1 MDINDIKNSW
11 NSMNI
16 PPDYRHED
24 TRELLSRVERGSVST
39 LRDRLGLIS
48 RNLSLLCITGILIMI
63 PYFHDAPTL
72 AILADCFFAF
82 MGVCHMRNYRK
93 IRNLNFSEMSVRD
106 AIMTVGR
113 IESERIKLR
122 AIGMA
127 LGIPLALYMCFT
139 ITDLFGDYYLYG
151 CLAGVVI
158 GAVIGL
164 IINHRATS
172 ILRKMRSQLSQ
183 EE

>member
-11 NSMNI
+11 NSINI
-16 PPDYRHED
+16 PPDYRPDD
-24 TRELLSRVERGSVST
+24 TRELLSRMEQGRVST

-48 RNLSLLCITGILIMI
+48 RNLSLLCFMGLLMMM
-63 PYFHDAPTL
+63 PYYHDAPTL
-72 AILADCFFAF
+72 AILADCFFVF
-82 MGVCHMRNYRK
+82 MGVCHLRNYRK

-106 AIMTVGR
+106 AVLTVGR
-113 IESERIKLR
+113 LESERIKLR

-127 LGIPLALYMCFT
+127 LGIPLAFYMCFT

-151 CLAGVVI
+151 CLAGAVI

-164 IINHRATS
+164 IINYRSNS
-172 ILRKMRSQLSQ
+172 ILREMRSQLSQ